1 MGDRQ
6 SMVVLGGWY
15 LYQCDKAVHKEARLV
30 RVTAMKEWRVNV
42 EVYWADVDAYGFA
55 DKEYLTPLP
64 EGLTPL
70 LLSSNSTGET
80 NE

>member
-6 SMVVLGGWY
+6 SMVVLNGWY
-15 LYQCDKAVHKEARLV
+15 LYKGDRLCQ
-30 RVTAMKEWRVNV
+30 AIKLGLNLIY
-42 EVYWADVDAYGFA
+42 VYWADVEMYGYA
-55 DKEYLTPLP
+55 HPRNLTPLP